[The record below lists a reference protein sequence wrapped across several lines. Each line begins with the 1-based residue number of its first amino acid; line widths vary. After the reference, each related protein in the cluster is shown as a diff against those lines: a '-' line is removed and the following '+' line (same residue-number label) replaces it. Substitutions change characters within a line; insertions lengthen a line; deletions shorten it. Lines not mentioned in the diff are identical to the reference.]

1 MNTLARRQIERPG
14 YAWIAVVL
22 QFVTA
27 IGAIPVGIDMMR
39 NAEGAPLGLPQAWI
53 DATLFGSYLLPGLF
67 LFAMNG
73 IGQLVAA
80 VLIVMRHPVAP
91 WLTAVLGIGLMVWI
105 GVQVLL
111 MPFHPLQPIMFTIGL
126 VEGVVALAW
135 LRRAG

>member
-1 MNTLARRQIERPG
+1 
-14 YAWIAVVL
+14 
-22 QFVTA
+22 
-27 IGAIPVGIDMMR
+27 
-39 NAEGAPLGLPQAWI
+39 
-53 DATLFGSYLLPGLF
+53 
-67 LFAMNG
+67 
-73 IGQLVAA
+73 